1 MFLSDVTGDIIRK
14 NVKDNEKGVDLHLDI
29 QIVDINTCT
38 PLKDLAV
45 EIWSAN
51 ATVRS
56 SPERI
61 WVYQH

>member
-1 MFLSDVTGDIIRK
+1 MFTSDVTGDIIRK

-38 PLKDLAV
+38 PLREQAV

-51 ATVRS
+51 ATVRAA
-56 SPERI
+56 PKRI
-61 WVYQH
+61 W